1 MSNNAS
7 SLILTLNAVIN
18 YLKQKRFPLQII
30 GGLTN
35 QLPSMPKASF
45 GAQFSNQ
52 CNSPHQWFCWVILIS
67 HCGYHGN
74 PTAVHLDDLI
84 IISAKLVAEQG
95 IFFYQERSHKL
106 GNGQVLFFFFLTIIH
121 SLGNEHI

>member
-1 MSNNAS
+1 MSSNAS

-52 CNSPHQWFCWVILIS
+52 YNSPHQWFCWVILIS

-95 IFFYQERSHKL
+95 IFFIRKDLINL
-106 GNGQVLFFFFLTIIH
+106 GLARFYFFSF
-121 SLGNEHI
+121 